1 MTVGVRPLSA
11 HWGWDRGLPVHRYYL
26 EEFLRTFAA
35 DIRGRCLEFDLDLYA
50 SRFGGAGVSRVDVL
64 HLDESN
70 PRATIV
76 ADLTKPNDIPS
87 DVFDCIICTHVLHVI
102 YEFEKAV
109 NELHRILKPGGTL
122 LVGVPSVSMDG
133 PDAGEL
139 WRFVPNGLRMVLST
153 VFDRDKVLVRGYGN
167 SLVAAAE
174 LRGVASHELTRAEL
188 SAQDPRFPVEVCARA
203 VK

>member
-1 MTVGVRPLSA
+1 MAVGIRPLSA

-26 EEFLRTFAA
+26 EEFLRTFTA

-50 SRFGGAGVSRVDVL
+50 SRFGGANVSRVDVV
-64 HLDESN
+64 HLDDSN

-87 DVFDCIICTHVLHVI
+87 DIFDCIICTHVLHVI

-109 NELHRILKPGGTL
+109 SELHRILKPGGTL
-122 LVGVPSVSMDG
+122 LVAVPSVSMDG
-133 PDAGEL
+133 EDAGEL
-139 WRFVPNGLRMVLST
+139 WRFVPNGLRMVLSR
-153 VFDRDKVLVRGYGN
+153 VFGRNKILVRGYGN

-174 LRGVASHELTRAEL
+174 LRGVATHELTAAEL
-188 SAQDPRFPVEVCARA
+188 DTHDPRFPVEVCARA

>member
-1 MTVGVRPLSA
+1 MSAGVRPLSA

-64 HLDESN
+64 HLEESN

-87 DVFDCIICTHVLHVI
+87 DVFDCIVCTHVLHVI

-153 VFDRDKVLVRGYGN
+153 VFDRDKLLVRGYGN
-167 SLVAAAE
+167 SLAAAAE

-188 SAQDPRFPVEVCARA
+188 NAQDPRFPVEVCARA